1 MIQIGGGSGGQVFD
15 EVDDGRAADR
25 IFDTPQQSDVLVEL
39 CENLQ
44 SQRRHEGTI
53 DTRVDDRAIT
63 GGKSQ
68 VSRGVGVG
76 IDEVAR
82 ELIEPEVEGP
92 VQQTGGCGATTA
104 AVPGHVAG

>member
-63 GGKSQ
+63 GGKAKSAE
-68 VSRGVGVG
+68 VSALGSTR
-76 IDEVAR
+76 
-82 ELIEPEVEGP
+82 
-92 VQQTGGCGATTA
+92 
-104 AVPGHVAG
+104 

>member
-92 VQQTGGCGATTA
+92 VQQTGGV
-104 AVPGHVAG
+104 VPPQQQSGHVAG